1 MKSDFLS
8 REILEKCWE
17 RAPRYDLEN
26 RFFSEDFDDLTEA
39 GYLTLAVPE
48 EMGGSGLT
56 LAEVCREQ
64 RTLAYYAA
72 PTALAVNMH
81 LYWTGLAA
89 DLWRSGD
96 SSLEWLLKKAAA
108 GDVFA
113 AGHAETGNDVPVL
126 YSSTEARKVEG
137 GYRFTGKKSFGS
149 LTPVWTYLGMHATD
163 SSDPEAPRIVHA
175 FMPRGSEGSQI
186 RQVWDTMGM
195 RATASEDTVLEDVF
209 VPDELVARVV
219 PPGAAGV
226 DLFVL
231 GIFAWALLGF
241 GNVYYGLARR
251 IFDICVDSIKDK
263 TSLALSRT
271 MAHHAGIQHLIAEM
285 AIELESIEPHL
296 DRVAADWSEGVDH
309 GANWPLK
316 IVSAKYRAV
325 EGSWRVVDQALDVIG
340 GFGIFK
346 KGGFERLFRDAR
358 LGRLHPANS
367 LLTREFVAKTV
378 LGIDFDARPR
388 WG

>member
-8 REILEKCWE
+8 REILERCWE

-26 RFFSEDFDDLTEA
+26 RFFSEDFGDLKEA

-48 EMGGSGLT
+48 ELGGKGLT

-96 SSLEWLLKKAAA
+96 TSLQWLLQKAAE

-126 YSSTEARKVEG
+126 YSTTEACRVEG

-149 LTPVWTYLGMHATD
+149 LTPVWTYLGLNGTD
-163 SSDPEAPRIVHA
+163 SSDPEAPRVVHA

-186 RQVWDTMGM
+186 KEAWDAMGM
-195 RATASEDTVLEDVF
+195 RATASEDTLLENVF
-209 VPDELVARVV
+209 VPDELIARVV

-251 IFDICVDSIKDK
+251 VFDMSVDSIKNK
-263 TSLALSRT
+263 KSLAVSRT

-296 DRVAADWSEGVDH
+296 DRVAGDWSEGVDH
-309 GANWPLK
+309 GGNWPLK

-325 EGSWRVVDQALDVIG
+325 EGSWKVVDQALDVIG
-340 GFGIFK
+340 GFGVFK
-346 KGGFERLFRDAR
+346 KSGFERLFRDAR
-358 LGRLHPANS
+358 LGRIHPANS

-378 LGIDFDARPR
+378 LGIDFDEKPR